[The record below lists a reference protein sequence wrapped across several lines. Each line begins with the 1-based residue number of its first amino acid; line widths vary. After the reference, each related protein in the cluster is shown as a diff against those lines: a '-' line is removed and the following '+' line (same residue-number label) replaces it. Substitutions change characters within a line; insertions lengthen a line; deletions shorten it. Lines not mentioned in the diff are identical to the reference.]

1 MDDICWGEWKF
12 GVRKFVFARST
23 REIVPHLKE
32 WRHPVP
38 QNDGL
43 YDGQEMIYKI
53 KIL

>member
-1 MDDICWGEWKF
+1 MT
-12 GVRKFVFARST
+12 FVEGSENLGSENFFARST

-32 WRHPVP
+32 WCRPIS

>member
-1 MDDICWGEWKF
+1 MDDICWGEW
-12 GVRKFVFARST
+12 KFVFARST

-32 WRHPVP
+32 WRRPVS